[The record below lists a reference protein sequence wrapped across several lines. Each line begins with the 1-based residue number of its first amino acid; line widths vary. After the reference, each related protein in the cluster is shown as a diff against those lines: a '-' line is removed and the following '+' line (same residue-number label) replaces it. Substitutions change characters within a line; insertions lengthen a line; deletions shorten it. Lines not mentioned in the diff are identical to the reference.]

1 MEPSPKR
8 QCCENMICSRC
19 FHHNCNAECYNCLCC
34 AMMNPVPT
42 EVVQE
47 LEPEAEVELE
57 LEPEAEAELEPEAEA
72 DAELELEL
80 DADAESDVD
89 FDNQDFLF
97 EICSTCCGI
106 NDACDCQ

>member
-47 LEPEAEVELE
+47 LEPEAEVEPE
-57 LEPEAEAELEPEAEA
+57 LEPEAEVEP
-72 DAELELEL
+72 EL
-80 DADAESDVD
+80 DADADAESEVD
-89 FDNQDFLF
+89 FDDQDFLF
-97 EICSTCCGI
+97 EICSNCCGI
-106 NDACDCQ
+106 NDGCDCQ